1 MILYTIL
8 SGPSLLF
15 QLGLGV
21 ARSSFLDRFKH
32 CDFLKS
38 NSKNE
43 IIFLESAGFGA
54 TGSCARSAGGLGVV
68 WMCGEVDH
76 SSVLYTKFTR

>member
-8 SGPSLLF
+8 SGPSLRF

-32 CDFLKS
+32 CEFLKS

-43 IIFLESAGFGA
+43 IIFLNPQVLVRLGHVR
-54 TGSCARSAGGLGVV
+54 ARRVVWGGLDV
-68 WMCGEVDH
+68 WREVDH